1 LQRGLPAEQSAAAE
15 VRSPYPLHMA
25 LGLLGR
31 RGAPSSRSRWSVL
44 ALGFVTTAA
53 VIILG
58 VLAVALWSSPSL
70 EKSSTAL
77 ARVELPPFAGSLEFA
92 SAYGPSGQ
100 AIPLTDHNGLLVPHA
115 KLAPGE
121 IVTVD
126 VVVRRPGWLS
136 WALGSVRHEQLTIR
150 APVAHVAEPW
160 LTLAPGT
167 PLRVSFDQPVAAAA
181 TLSAGHLVA
190 RRLTRGSLVLH
201 PHAAAGSIEIRAAA
215 RSWERLGTPRNV
227 TWFPP
232 SRSAALV
239 VRPAANTTLRPT
251 AAIHLTFS
259 RPVAEVLGSSMPRL
273 LPSTAGSWHEPDSH
287 TLVFTPSGTG
297 FPLATTVQVELPH
310 DVDVSQPPD
319 GGTQPT
325 TTIDYSV
332 AGGSTLRLQQ
342 LLAELGYLPVDWT
355 ARSAPVARTAQA
367 QVAAAVDPPTGTFSW
382 RYPKTPS
389 ELEALWHPGA
399 SNAITKGAVMTF
411 EDENHLTVDGIAGPE
426 VWQALLNAAIGGQ
439 RHTVPYS
446 YVYVHALVPES
457 LTLWSAGHVVLRSPG
472 NTGIPESPT
481 QHGTFAVYEHIPV
494 GTMRGTNPDGS
505 HYDDPGIRYISYFN
519 GGDAIHEFPRGSYG
533 TPQSLGCVEL
543 PLAAA
548 AKVWPYTP
556 IGTLVTVEK

>member
-1 LQRGLPAEQSAAAE
+1 
-15 VRSPYPLHMA
+15 M
-25 LGLLGR
+25 
-31 RGAPSSRSRWSVL
+31 L
-44 ALGFVTTAA
+44 ALGFATTAVVA
-53 VIILG
+53 ILG
-58 VLAVALWSSPSL
+58 VLALALWSSPSL
-70 EKSSTAL
+70 GESSTAL
-77 ARVELPPFAGSLEFA
+77 ARIELPPFAGSFEFA

-100 AIPLTDHNGLLVPHA
+100 AIPLADHNGLLVPEA

-136 WALGSVRHEQLTIR
+136 WALGSVRREQLTIR
-150 APVAHVAEPW
+150 APVAHVTKPW
-160 LTLAPGT
+160 LTRVPGA

-181 TLSAGHLVA
+181 TLSAGQLVA
-190 RRLTRGSLVLH
+190 QRLTRGGLELN
-201 PHAAAGSIEIRAAA
+201 PGAAAGSIQIRAAA
-215 RSWERLGTPRNV
+215 RSWERLGRPSYV

-232 SRSAALV
+232 SRAPVLV
-239 VRPAANTTLRPT
+239 ARPATSATLLPT
-251 AAIHLTFS
+251 AAIRLTFS
-259 RPVAEVLGSSMPRL
+259 RPVADVLGSAMPRL
-273 LPSTAGSWHEPDSH
+273 LPAAAGSWHEPDSH
-287 TLVFTPSGTG
+287 TLVFTPAGTG
-297 FPLATTVQVELPH
+297 FPLASTLQVVLPR
-310 DVDVSQPPD
+310 DVVGQPAA
-319 GGTQPT
+319 GSTEPT
-325 TTIDYSV
+325 KVIDYAV

-342 LLAELGYLPVDWT
+342 LLAGLGYLPVDWAPTGDPIALT
-355 ARSAPVARTAQA
+355 ADAE
-367 QVAAAVDPPTGTFSW
+367 VAAAVDPPAGAFSW
-382 RYPKTPS
+382 LYPKTPS
-389 ELEALWHPGA
+389 ALEALWHAGA

-411 EDENHLTVDGIAGPE
+411 EHDHGLAVDGIAGPE
-426 VWQALLNAAIGGQ
+426 VWHTLLGAAIARQ
-439 RHTVPYS
+439 RHAAPYS

-481 QHGTFAVYEHIPV
+481 QHGTFAVFEHIPV

-556 IGTLVTVEK
+556 VGTLVTVEN